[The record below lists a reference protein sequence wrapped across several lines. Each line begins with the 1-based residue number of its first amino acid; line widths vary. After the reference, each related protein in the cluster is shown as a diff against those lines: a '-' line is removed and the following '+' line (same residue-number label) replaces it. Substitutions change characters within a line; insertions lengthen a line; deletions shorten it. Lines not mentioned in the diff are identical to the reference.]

1 MSAIE
6 LTVPC
11 VAAHLLVTPQPCPRD
26 TNGDGDCGQRMCP
39 NCGPDW
45 TRARPMVLRFLPTDA
60 DTPGCPRC
68 YGDGRGSSWWSTKDC
83 PECNGSGRRPLR
95 AGDRI
100 AIRAD
105 DVEPRRLPTD
115 VHGWQVTG
123 AVFGGEDPP
132 RYRLYR
138 TRYEDKDIDY
148 ITLRPGDIA
157 GYATVTNVLPI
168 VDDILYAGPCV
179 CSNGRTLWLH
189 TPEGAVDLSDHLAA
203 GLVFTPGQ
211 IALELTTA

>member
-1 MSAIE
+1 MSTVE

-11 VAAHLLVTPQPCPRD
+11 VAAHLLAA
-26 TNGDGDCGQRMCP
+26 GE
-39 NCGPDW
+39 
-45 TRARPMVLRFLPTDA
+45 LRFLPTDA
-60 DTPGCPRC
+60 DTECETCLGCSGDWIDAEGESLWLDCPGC
-68 YGDGRGSSWWSTKDC
+68 DGKQ
-83 PECNGSGRRPLR
+83 RRPLR

-105 DVEPRRLPTD
+105 GVAPIDGTIIANDWLVVSPPD
-115 VHGWQVTG
+115 CPWFGWIEHHASGMPG
-123 AVFGGEDPP
+123 APEDI
-132 RYRLYR
+132 R
-138 TRYEDKDIDY
+138 
-148 ITLRPGDIA
+148 LRPGEVV